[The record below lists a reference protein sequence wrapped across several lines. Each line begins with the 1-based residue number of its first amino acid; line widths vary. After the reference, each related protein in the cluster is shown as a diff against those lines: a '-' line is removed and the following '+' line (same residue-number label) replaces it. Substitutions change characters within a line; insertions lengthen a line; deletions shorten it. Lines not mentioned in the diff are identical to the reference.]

1 MKKSAN
7 DDCQEI
13 DTEIVKE
20 HQTVHEKRSLNSR

>member
-7 DDCQEI
+7 DCQEI
-13 DTEIVKE
+13 DTENSKRE